1 MHSGTNWSATRI
13 PLHSPTG
20 DAERELVF
28 ESPFFVTEHVNVLE
42 KLFGVLAQV
51 PSSPKSFR
59 LLQFTYMVLYPLHLH
74 GAAQLARLSDK
85 ARDALGRFSAIKIM
99 NSALRLAART
109 PQLYSAAICGVNP
122 DPLHR
127 FCFSI
132 IIYCHTYTNN
142 ATLSCTF

>member
-1 MHSGTNWSATRI
+1 MHSGTDWSATRI

-59 LLQFTYMVLYPLHLH
+59 LLQFAYPLHLH

-127 FCFSI
+127 FCFSM

-142 ATLSCTF
+142 ATSSCTV